1 MDMFE
6 LGTRKKLRFTTTK
19 GQISIEDLWD
29 LPITTKAAA
38 TSLDSLAVALDKQ
51 LSETGRTSFINP
63 QKKDVVTQLKFD
75 IVRQILVTKVAE
87 KEHAAD
93 LKANK
98 QKKERLLEILASKQ
112 DDKLKGMSESQIQ
125 AMIREL

>member
-29 LPITTKAAA
+29 LPITTKAVA